1 MIELKPHISQWK
13 KDEVKE
19 IVRLFGEYPVA
30 GVIDLTY
37 LPAFQFM
44 KIRKQ
49 LKNQMVTKVTK
60 KRLIFKAL
68 EQLKDKKNIDALK
81 QYLGGMP
88 SLIFT
93 KEDPFILQKQINKSK
108 SNVAAKPG
116 QIAPDDI
123 RVEAGPTPFTPGPVI
138 GELGRLGL
146 KTEVKE
152 GKIHL
157 KEGKV
162 LVKAGDVIKPEVAD
176 LLTKLAIEPM
186 TIGLNLV
193 AAYENKTGQILDKSI
208 LSVDEKEYINNLKQ
222 AASWAVNLAAFIEY
236 PDAEILKM
244 IIKKAYLSGKSVAKK
259 AVGYEIKEEAE
270 LQEKKAEAKVEKPVE
285 AKQVPKVEEKPI
297 VHEKKAETKPV
308 VHEKKTEIKQP
319 EVKEAPNV
327 EEKKAE
333 VKLEEKKTEIKE
345 YKQKVHDQPIV
356 QKSATEVKVE
366 MKQEIKPEDVKV
378 AQAVLRKLQD
388 AKMNKIPRATDLA
401 VKRKVVRSNN
411 KNVTDI
417 INELKDKKS
426 RGEI

>member
-1 MIELKPHISQWK
+1 MTDLKPHIQQWK
-13 KDEVKE
+13 KDEVKD

-30 GVIDLTY
+30 GVIDLTN
-37 LPAFQFM
+37 LPALQFM
-44 KIRKQ
+44 KIRRQ

-116 QIAPDDI
+116 QTAPDDI

-152 GKIHL
+152 GKINL

-176 LLTKLAIEPM
+176 LLSKLSIEPM
-186 TIGLNLV
+186 TIGLNLI
-193 AAYENKTGQILDKSI
+193 AAYENKTGQILDKSV
-208 LSVDEKEYINNLKQ
+208 LSVDEKEYVNNLKQ
-222 AASWAVNLAAFIEY
+222 AYNWAVNLAAYIEY

-244 IIKKAYLSGKSVAKK
+244 IIKKAYLGGKSVGKK
-259 AVGYEIKEEAE
+259 ASGYELKEEEKAE
-270 LQEKKAEAKVEKPVE
+270 LIQKAEVKTEKREEPKAEKPRVEIKKEEKKIE
-285 AKQVPKVEEKPI
+285 QQKVEEK
-297 VHEKKAETKPV
+297 K
-308 VHEKKTEIKQP
+308 
-319 EVKEAPNV
+319 EVKIEP
-327 EEKKAE
+327 KAE
-333 VKLEEKKTEIKE
+333 VKIEQREEKPKVVKAEPKTEIE
-345 YKQKVHDQPIV
+345 EQKI
-356 QKSATEVKVE
+356 KEVKVE
-366 MKQEIKPEDVKV
+366 QIKPAEQQIENKVEFKQQVTNDDVRV
-378 AQAVLRKLQD
+378 AQDVLRKLQD
-388 AKMNKIPRATDLA
+388 
-401 VKRKVVRSNN
+401 VKLSNAPKSSGIARPKVIS
-411 KNVTDI
+411 KGKSVTDI

>member
-1 MIELKPHISQWK
+1 MADLKPHISQWK
-13 KDEVKE
+13 KDEVKD
-19 IVRLFGEYPVA
+19 IIRLFGEYPVA

-68 EQLKDKKNIDALK
+68 EQLKDKKDIDALK

-123 RVEAGPTPFTPGPVI
+123 RVEAGPTPFTPGPII

-152 GKIHL
+152 GKIYL

-193 AAYENKTGQILDKSI
+193 AAYENKTGQILDKSV
-208 LSVDEKEYINNLKQ
+208 LSFDEKEYIINLKQ

-236 PDAEILKM
+236 PDPEVLKM
-244 IIKKAYLSGKSVAKK
+244 VIKKAYLSSKSVAKK
-259 AVGYEIKEEAE
+259 ASGYEVKEEEKVE
-270 LQEKKAEAKVEKPVE
+270 LRQEKKEVKKEEKPVE
-285 AKQVPKVEEKPI
+285 VKRETAKVEAKAS
-297 VHEKKAETKPV
+297 VQEKKVEV
-308 VHEKKTEIKQP
+308 RQP
-319 EVKEAPNV
+319 EVKEAPKI

-333 VKLEEKKTEIKE
+333 IKQEIKE
-345 YKQKVHDQPIV
+345 NKQEQKVHDQPIV

-366 MKQEIKPEDVKV
+366 MKQEIKPDDVKV

-388 AKMNKIPRATDLA
+388 AKMNKIPTATNLV
-401 VKRKVVRSNN
+401 VKRKVVISNN
-411 KNVTDI
+411 KNVTDL

>member
-1 MIELKPHISQWK
+1 MTELKPHISQWK

-116 QIAPDDI
+116 QVAPDDI

-193 AAYENKTGQILDKSI
+193 AAYENKTGQILDKSV

-222 AASWAVNLAAFIEY
+222 ASSWAVNLAAFIEY

-244 IIKKAYLSGKSVAKK
+244 VIKKAYLSSKSVAKK
-259 AVGYEIKEEAE
+259 AAGYEIKEEAE
-270 LQEKKAEAKVEKPVE
+270 LQENKEEKHVEV
-285 AKQVPKVEEKPI
+285 KQVPKVEEKPI
-297 VHEKKAETKPV
+297 VHEKKAELKPV
-308 VHEKKTEIKQP
+308 VHEKKPEIKQP
-319 EVKEAPNV
+319 EVKEAPKI

-333 VKLEEKKTEIKE
+333 IKQE
-345 YKQKVHDQPIV
+345 QKVHDQSIV
-356 QKSATEVKVE
+356 QKTATEVKVE
-366 MKQEIKPEDVKV
+366 MKQEIKPSDIEV

-388 AKMNKIPRATDLA
+388 VKMNKIPTATDLA
-401 VKRKVVRSNN
+401 EKRKVVKGSSN
-411 KNVTDI
+411 KNVTDL